1 MTQPATD
8 QSALL
13 SEARQAVENLNRMKT
28 ERGQLDLEEKQ
39 LRRQLDAERKAAE
52 DSIALT
58 VKKRREE
65 INSSY
70 DKEIA
75 KGQDRLRR
83 ARQKREKAKNQGMRE
98 RIAEETSA
106 LHAHNRELR
115 LKLRSL
121 LQKERLPR
129 FCGSTWY
136 YALYMPRTLKE
147 VGMLILFILFF
158 FAALPWGIYLLIG
171 ETVRKSWMLIVIYLL
186 DILGAG
192 GLYLAVANH
201 TKVGHLEAVRQGR
214 LIRDTIYANQKKIRL
229 ITNTIRRDRNEAIYD
244 LEKYDDEIARTEQ
257 ELAEITRKKQEA
269 LSTFDSVTR
278 NIISDEIWNNS
289 KDKIDYL
296 QEEQAKREQRLEAAD
311 QQIKSLSL
319 EITDRYESYIGKEFM
334 QPERLEELS
343 RLIRSGQAANLSD
356 AVSQY
361 KAGRNAPREE

>member
-39 LRRQLDAERKAAE
+39 LRRQLETEKKAAE
-52 DSIALT
+52 DSVALT

-75 KGQDRLRR
+75 KGQERLKK
-83 ARQKREKAKNQGMRE
+83 ARQKREKAKNQGMRD
-98 RIAEETSA
+98 RIAEETA
-106 LHAHNRELR
+106 PLHAHNRELKTQMR
-115 LKLRSL
+115 GL

-136 YALYMPRTLKE
+136 YALYMPRSLRE
-147 VGMLILFILFF
+147 IGILVLFILFF
-158 FAALPWGIYLLIG
+158 FAALPWAIYLLIG
-171 ETVRKSWMLIVIYLL
+171 ETVRKSWMLILIYLL
-186 DILGAG
+186 DILLAG
-192 GLYLAVANH
+192 GLYLTVGNH
-201 TKVGHLEAVRQGR
+201 TKMGHLEAVRQGR
-214 LIRDTIYANQKKIRL
+214 LIRDTIHTNQKKIRL

-257 ELAEITRKKQEA
+257 DLTELTRKKQDA
-269 LSTFDSVTR
+269 LNTFDTVTQ

-289 KDKIDYL
+289 REKIRQL
-296 QEEQAKREQRLEAAD
+296 EEERTRKEERLKTWD
-311 QQIKSLSL
+311 QQIKDLSL
-319 EITDRYESYIGKEFM
+319 EITDRYEIYIGKEFM
-334 QPERLEELS
+334 QPERLAELE

-356 AVSQY
+356 AISQY
-361 KAGRNAPREE
+361 KAAR